1 VAGTS
6 SPLVLDPPRRIIFAK
21 LIHPTAFHGRADDF
35 PVAETQINEFA
46 TPQEVVTTVTT
57 K

>member
-1 VAGTS
+1 MAGTS

-21 LIHPTAFHGRADDF
+21 LIHPTAFHGPADDF

-46 TPQEVVTTVTT
+46 TPREVVTTVTT